1 MGFTSR
7 VTAVL
12 SILLIPASAL
22 GVSPEEYLKL
32 RAKHRPDL
40 RLSYAVIQES
50 PGQYVEKVFELRGVV
65 DGFVRRDSVLGFM
78 LTLEGRQAAMVNGTE
93 ADSVVITSPNKQRL
107 RVLAKV
113 ADSGAG
119 NVASLDALA
128 VANDA
133 ELAILERELARKAP
147 PAVQS
152 PAPNRKGTR
161 PAVAN
166 GTRGITPSR
175 GGATLA
181 SMGVSALA
189 ARVLSPEAQQIYPY
203 YRDHVWSCNK
213 RLNQDEVDAI
223 AVSLLYYC
231 QAWQVDPRLAV
242 AMIMAESD
250 FRPHITSH
258 KGAMGLGQIMPDE
271 ARVHRLQNPYD
282 PVENLGAAI
291 RILRGKLDRY
301 RDHTYPPGQYTL
313 NQIKLALASYNAG
326 PGAVRKYGGVPPYKE
341 TRNYIKKIL
350 RIYSDLCGDPSIQ

>member
-7 VTAVL
+7 FIAVL
-12 SILLIPASAL
+12 GALLVPASAFA
-22 GVSPEEYLKL
+22 VSPEEYLKL
-32 RAKHRPDL
+32 RAKHRPDP
-40 RLSYAVIQES
+40 RLSYSVIQPS
-50 PGQYVEKVFELRGVV
+50 PGQHVGKVFELRGVV
-65 DGFVRRDSVLGFM
+65 DGFARRDSVLGFM
-78 LTLEGRQAAMVNGTE
+78 VTMEDRQATLVNGTE
-93 ADSVVITSPNKQRL
+93 ADSVVITSPSKQRL

-133 ELAILERELARKAP
+133 ELTILERELARKAA
-147 PAVQS
+147 PAAPS
-152 PAPNRKGTR
+152 ASPNRKASR

-166 GTRGITPSR
+166 GMRGISPSR
-175 GGATLA
+175 SGATLT

-189 ARVLSPEAQQIYPY
+189 ARVLSSEAQQIYPY

-250 FRPHITSH
+250 FRPNITSH

-291 RILRGKLDRY
+291 RILRGRLDRY
-301 RDHTYPPGQYTL
+301 RDHNFPPGQYTIS
-313 NQIKLALASYNAG
+313 QIKLALASYNAG
-326 PGAVRKYGGVPPYKE
+326 SGAVRKYGGVPPYKE
-341 TRNYIKKIL
+341 TQNYIKRIL
-350 RIYSDLCGDPSIQ
+350 RTYSELCGDPSIK

>member
-1 MGFTSR
+1 M
-7 VTAVL
+7 
-12 SILLIPASAL
+12 
-22 GVSPEEYLKL
+22 
-32 RAKHRPDL
+32 
-40 RLSYAVIQES
+40 
-50 PGQYVEKVFELRGVV
+50 RGVV
-65 DGFVRRDSVLGFM
+65 DGFVRRDSVLAFM
-78 LTLEGRQAAMVNGTE
+78 LSLDGKQAAMVNGTE
-93 ADSVVITSPNKQRL
+93 ADSMVITSLSKQRL

-119 NVASLDALA
+119 NVSSFEALA

-133 ELAILERELARKAP
+133 ELTILERELARKAP
-147 PAVQS
+147 PA
-152 PAPNRKGTR
+152 PAPNRKADR

-175 GGATLA
+175 GGASLT

-189 ARVLSPEAQQIYPY
+189 ARVLSAEAQQIYPH

-250 FRPHITSH
+250 FRPNITSH

-271 ARVHRLQNPYD
+271 AR
-282 PVENLGAAI
+282 
-291 RILRGKLDRY
+291 
-301 RDHTYPPGQYTL
+301 
-313 NQIKLALASYNAG
+313 
-326 PGAVRKYGGVPPYKE
+326 
-341 TRNYIKKIL
+341 
-350 RIYSDLCGDPSIQ
+350 

>member
-1 MGFTSR
+1 MGFIQR
-7 VTAVL
+7 VIFVL
-12 SILLIPASAL
+12 GVLIIPASAFA
-22 GVSPEEYLKL
+22 VSPEEYLKL
-32 RAKHRPDL
+32 RAKHRPDH
-40 RLSYAVIQES
+40 RLSYSAIQQS
-50 PGQYVEKVFELRGVV
+50 PGEYVGKVFELRGVV

-78 LTLEGRQAAMVNGTE
+78 LSLEGRQAALVNGTE
-93 ADSVVITSPNKQRL
+93 VDSVVITSPSKQRL

-113 ADSGAG
+113 ADSGSG
-119 NVASLDALA
+119 NVALLDALA
-128 VANDA
+128 VANEA
-133 ELAILERELARKAP
+133 ELTILERELARKASP
-147 PAVQS
+147 TAPN
-152 PAPNRKGTR
+152 PAPNRKASR
-161 PAVAN
+161 PSVAN
-166 GTRGITPSR
+166 GTRGISPSR
-175 GGATLA
+175 SGATLT

-189 ARVLSPEAQQIYPY
+189 ARVLSAEAQQIYPY

-250 FRPHITSH
+250 FRPNITSH

-301 RDHTYPPGQYTL
+301 RDHSFPPGQYTL
-313 NQIKLALASYNAG
+313 NQIRLALASYNAG

-341 TRNYIKKIL
+341 TQNYIKKIL
-350 RIYSDLCGDPSIQ
+350 RIYSELCGDPSIR